1 MAEEFIYSKQI
12 SLSNYSTKEQFFER
26 INHLVNDYYANT
38 ETELEKMK
46 KDLQASGREVL
57 VTGDISNFWEG
68 HVELRFDFVD
78 YESADRLSYQIEFM
92 MDVIEDQREYKV
104 ANILI
109 SLVTYFPKP
118 IA

>member
-1 MAEEFIYSKQI
+1 MAAEFTYTKQI
-12 SLSNYSTKEQFFER
+12 SFSNYSTKEQFFER
-26 INHLVNDYYANT
+26 INHLLYDYYTNT

-46 KDLQASGREVL
+46 KDLQASGREEL
-57 VTGDISNFWEG
+57 VTGDIANFWEG

-78 YESADRLSYQIEFM
+78 FESAEHLTYQIEFM
-92 MDVIEDQREYKV
+92 MDVIRDQPEYKD

-109 SLVTYFPKP
+109 GLVSYYPKP

>member
-1 MAEEFIYSKQI
+1 MAEEFTYVRQI
-12 SLSNYSTKEQFFER
+12 SFSNYSKKEQFFER

-38 ETELEKMK
+38 EAELEKMK
-46 KDLQASGREVL
+46 KDLQASGREEL
-57 VTGDISNFWEG
+57 VTGDIANFWEG

-78 YESADRLSYQIEFM
+78 FESAEHLTYQIEFM
-92 MDVIEDQREYKV
+92 IDVIEDQREYKD

>member
-38 ETELEKMK
+38 EAELEKMK
-46 KDLQASGREVL
+46 KDLQASDREVL
-57 VTGDISNFWEG
+57 VTGDIANFWEG

-78 YESADRLSYQIEFM
+78 FENADHLTYQIEFM
-92 MDVIEDQREYKV
+92 MDVMQDQAEYKD

-109 SLVTYFPKP
+109 NLVSYFPKP
-118 IA
+118 TA

>member
-1 MAEEFIYSKQI
+1 MAEELTYIKQI
-12 SLSNYSTKEQFFER
+12 SRSNYTTKEQFFER

-38 ETELEKMK
+38 EAELEKMK
-46 KDLQASGREVL
+46 KDLQSSGREVL
-57 VTGDISNFWEG
+57 VTGDIPNFWEG

-92 MDVIEDQREYKV
+92 MDVMQDQAEYKD

-109 SLVTYFPKP
+109 SLVSYFPNL
-118 IA
+118 